1 MTFDTIYLLIHLIVL
16 PCWLLLIFAPGW
28 RGTQKIVHSALVP
41 LILFAVYTFFLSWAI
56 GFGGGAQGAGMGS
69 LSAVMALFDSKV
81 SMIAGWTH
89 YLVFD
94 LFVGAWIARD
104 GMRRTI
110 AHGWLVPCLLLSCG
124 FGPVGLGLYLLIRKA
139 KTGVWELS
147 ESG

>member
-1 MTFDTIYLLIHLIVL
+1 MTLDTVFLLIHLIVF
-16 PCWLLLIFAPGW
+16 PCWLLLLIAPAW

-41 LILFAVYTFFLSWAI
+41 LILFAVYLYFIMWGVA
-56 GFGGGAQGAGMGS
+56 FGGGAEGGGMTS

-104 GMRRTI
+104 GARRAI
-110 AHGWLVPCLLLSCG
+110 AHFWRIPCLLLTLM
-124 FGPVGLGLYLLIRKA
+124 FGPVGLGLYLIIRRA
-139 KTGVWELS
+139 KTGVWSLNEAA
-147 ESG
+147 